1 MRKKKKQ
8 DHDGV
13 RLRGFFRV
21 NVLEDGNVVG
31 DSGWCENQVTND
43 GINQYIVNWVVG
55 NTASGKSVTH
65 MALGT
70 GTAPASNATSL
81 AGEISHGTQQSRKS
95 VTTSVESSRTA
106 QFIASFNSATGT
118 AAWIT
123 TTVTLQNVGLFNTS
137 TTGAGTILAGNTF
150 ATSSVATNQNVQ
162 VTYQLRFSN

>member
-1 MRKKKKQ
+1 MRKKNKK
-8 DHDGV
+8 HGDGV
-13 RLRGFFRV
+13 KLKGFFRV
-21 NVLEDGNVVG
+21 NITEDGKVVG

-55 NTASGKSVTH
+55 NTASGKSVSH

-81 AGEISHGTQQSRKS
+81 SGEITHLSVSRKA
-95 VTTSVESSRTA
+95 VATSVESSRTA
-106 QFIASFNSATGT
+106 QFVASFNSSVSTT
-118 AAWIT
+118 AGFIT

-137 TTGAGTILAGNTF
+137 STGAGTILAGNTF